1 MNFLQL
7 CQRAAVECGVASTT
21 AITSALTTV
30 VGATGS
36 LGRLIGW
43 VNEAWGDI
51 QMECDDWTWMRSCVL
66 LGGGATVNT
75 IAGQAYY
82 PLGTGAGT
90 VGVLSDNFG
99 KWDRDSFRCQ
109 STGSYQDETY
119 LTEIPFDDWRNGYM
133 LGANR
138 TVQTRPIVCAVGP
151 DNSLCL
157 GPPPNGLYTVTAD
170 YYRAPTDMTL
180 DADTP
185 TGLPVQFH
193 LLIIYRAMM
202 KYASYESAP
211 EVMQRGQTES
221 AVTTAQLML
230 LRAPRWTYA
239 GALA

>member
-51 QMECDDWTWMRSCVL
+51 QMDCDDWTWMRSSAL
-66 LGGGATVNT
+66 LGGGVTVNT

-99 KWDRDSFRCQ
+99 KWDRGSFRCQ
-109 STGSYQDETY
+109 STGSYQDETF
-119 LTEIPFDDWRNGYM
+119 LFEIPFDDWRNSYM

-138 TVQTRPIVCAVGP
+138 TVQTRPTDVAVGP
-151 DNSLCL
+151 GNEICL

-193 LLIIYRAMM
+193 LLIVYYAMR
-202 KYASYESAP
+202 KYSQYESAP
-211 EVMQRGQTES
+211 EVYQRAKQEGD
-221 AVTTAQLML
+221 TTMAQLRL
-230 LRAPRWTYA
+230 LRGPRFTFA